1 MTGEELFNLL
11 CKMAERGDSPR
22 KREKALKKLAEK
34 DGLSSDALRAKARRY
49 AKSAGQTYPLM
60 RKQATKNRT
69 EERERQRSD
78 RKKWKEQRLREGE
91 AALARGADWTEI
103 AKLFKIKT
111 AEGAAQ
117 WWRRNHDGQK
127 ASKKSKRGRGRK

>member
-11 CKMAERGDSPR
+11 SKMAERGDSPR
-22 KREKALKKLAEK
+22 KREKTLKKLAEK

-49 AKSAGQTYPLM
+49 AKAVGQIYPLM
-60 RKQATKNRT
+60 RKQATKNRS
-69 EERERQRSD
+69 EERGRQRSD
-78 RKKWKEQRLREGE
+78 RKKWREQRLKDGE
-91 AALARGADWTEI
+91 AALERGADWTEI

-127 ASKKSKRGRGRK
+127 TAKKGKRGRGKK